1 MKSKFLLSLNR
12 MASLAGLSLAGV
24 CPGTAQLAGQ
34 YGILDVT
41 ANGGINPNTGVA
53 WVVGDQYR
61 LAFYTAEKFDA
72 QSPDPAVHNAR
83 VTAQAQLNPA
93 LAGSTWTAIIT
104 TTTTGAQAN
113 TGTEDLTD
121 GAGIGGAGFPVYAM
135 DGTTAIARNNA
146 DIWNNWSNP
155 FDNDAVI
162 RIPAGTGAAT
172 QNVHFSPFLD
182 QYGLGDS
189 GNVHGE
195 QVWTGS
201 NSNGT
206 PLNGAT
212 SADQRVGSVDGVEGS
227 VGNTNWGSSNA
238 NNTARVWNRGN
249 QNNTTNVNSFYALSD
264 PLTVI
269 VGGAT
274 DPFALSIA
282 PAPLPDTGYTLGWPS
297 KEGKRYRLRS
307 SADLEAAVTT
317 WNIVEEDIVST
328 APENSYTIELVDSK
342 LFYVLEEYSA
352 P

>member
-1 MKSKFLLSLNR
+1 M
-12 MASLAGLSLAGV
+12 
-24 CPGTAQLAGQ
+24 
-34 YGILDVT
+34 
-41 ANGGINPNTGVA
+41 
-53 WVVGDQYR
+53 
-61 LAFYTAEKFDA
+61 
-72 QSPDPAVHNAR
+72 
-83 VTAQAQLNPA
+83 
-93 LAGSTWTAIIT
+93 IT
-104 TTTTGAQAN
+104 TPTIGVQTN
-113 TGTEDLTD
+113 TGTGDLTD
-121 GAGIGGAGFPVYAM
+121 GATIGGAGFPVYAM

-155 FDNDAVI
+155 FDSDSAI

-172 QNVHFSPFLD
+172 QNVHYSPFLT
-182 QYGLGDS
+182 QFGLGDS

-195 QVWTGS
+195 QVWTGGQ
-201 NSNGT
+201 SNGA
-206 PLNGAT
+206 PVAG
-212 SADQRVGSVDGVEGS
+212 QEVGN

-238 NNTARVWNRGN
+238 NNTGRVWNRGN

-328 APENSYTIELVDSK
+328 APENSYTIEVVDSK